1 MAPDPMQSKTGAPL
15 RLMAVLAHPD
25 DESLGLGGVLAKYAS
40 EGVETYL
47 VTATH
52 GEGGRYHEHRDG
64 PGHPGRER
72 LGEIRE
78 AEVRAAAKVLGI
90 RALWLLGY
98 RDGGLDEADP
108 RAIVSRIAA
117 RIREA
122 RPQVVLTFPP
132 DGAYGHPDHI
142 AICQFTTAA
151 LVAAADPAHAMESG
165 AAPHAVSKL
174 YYMVTSPARWEAYQY
189 IFKKLVSQVDG
200 VERVAHAWPEWEI
213 TTRIDTSQQ
222 WEIAW
227 RAVSCHDSQIAVFEK
242 LKNLDSEHHR
252 VLWGTQEFYR
262 ALSTVNGGRVQERDL
277 FEGLR

>member
-1 MAPDPMQSKTGAPL
+1 MKTGAPL

-25 DESLGLGGVLAKYAS
+25 DESLGLGGVLAKYAA

-47 VTATH
+47 VTATR

-78 AEVRAAAKVLGI
+78 SEVRCAAQELGV
-90 RALWLLGY
+90 RDLWLLGY
-98 RDGGLDEADP
+98 KDGGLDQADP
-108 RAIVSRIAA
+108 RAIVSEIAG
-117 RIREA
+117 RIRKA

-151 LVAAADPAHAMESG
+151 VIAAADPAHVTNPEAP
-165 AAPHAVSKL
+165 PHAVSKL
-174 YYMVTSPARWEAYQY
+174 YYFVTSPARWEAYQH
-189 IFKKLVSQVDG
+189 IFKRLVSTVDG
-200 VERVAHAWPEWEI
+200 VERVAHAWPDWEI
-213 TTRIDTSQQ
+213 TTRIDTSAH

-227 RAVSCHDSQIAVFEK
+227 RAVSCHDSQIAVYEK
-242 LKNLDSEHHR
+242 LKDLDSGYHST
-252 VLWGTQEFYR
+252 LWGTQEFYR
-262 ALSTVNGGRVQERDL
+262 ALSTVNGGRTQERDL